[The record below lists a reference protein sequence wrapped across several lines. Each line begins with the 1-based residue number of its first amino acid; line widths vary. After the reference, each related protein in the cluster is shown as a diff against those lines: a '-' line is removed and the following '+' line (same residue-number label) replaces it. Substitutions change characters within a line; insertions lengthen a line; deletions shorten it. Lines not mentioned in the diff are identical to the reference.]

1 MVAIGALTRA
11 GDGMCEM
18 RRSGY
23 ACGNIARA
31 RLAIM
36 RVSVRTIGT
45 CR

>member
-1 MVAIGALTRA
+1 MAAIGALTRA

-23 ACGNIARA
+23 ACGNFARA
-31 RLAIM
+31 RLAIL
-36 RVSVRTIGT
+36 RVTVRTFGT